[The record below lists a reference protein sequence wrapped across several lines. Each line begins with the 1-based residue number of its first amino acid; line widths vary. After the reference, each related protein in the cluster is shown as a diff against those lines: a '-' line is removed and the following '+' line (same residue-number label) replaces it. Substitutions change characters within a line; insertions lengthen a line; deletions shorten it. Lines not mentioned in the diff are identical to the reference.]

1 MIRLLFFCL
10 AGLSLAG
17 CASGSNANAYASM
30 SEHLADMP
38 HWMGG
43 LPADAPPRRG
53 TRAYDAWMAERA
65 KEAARPKNL
74 DPKNLDAKNLDTKGG
89 DAKGS
94 KKDVAR

>member
-1 MIRLLFFCL
+1 
-10 AGLSLAG
+10 
-17 CASGSNANAYASM
+17 
-30 SEHLADMP
+30 
-38 HWMGG
+38 
-43 LPADAPPRRG
+43 
-53 TRAYDAWMAERA
+53 MAERA